1 MDKAIA
7 RLVIGFVGEEKELGA
22 FIEHDITLAKM
33 KELGE
38 PYVQFLANSL
48 ARTICNELG
57 IKRIGGLL

>member
-7 RLVIGFVGEEKELGA
+7 RLVIGFVGEKKELHA
-22 FIEHDITLAKM
+22 FMEHDMTLEKM

-38 PYVQFLANSL
+38 PYIQFLANSL

-57 IKRIGGLL
+57 IKRNGGLL